1 MYHQNIRDLSTNYEC
16 LGEILDSHQG
26 MGIISL
32 SETHTNEGNEK
43 RFAIQGYDYF
53 VRSKVNGD
61 GGGVAFYI
69 KQRLKWTRRYDL
81 EFENIEC
88 AWVKI
93 FVEKSQSF
101 LNVYFIAHRI
111 AQNILQKASKKISMK
126 W

>member
-1 MYHQNIRDLSTNYEC
+1 MYHQNIRDLSTNYER

-32 SETHTNEGNEK
+32 SETHTKEGNEK

-111 AQNILQKASKKISMK
+111 AQNIL
-126 W
+126 

>member
-1 MYHQNIRDLSTNYEC
+1 MYHQNIRDLSTNYER

-53 VRSKVNGD
+53 VRSRVNGD
-61 GGGVAFYI
+61 SGGVAFYI

-111 AQNILQKASKKISMK
+111 TQNILQKVLKKISMK